1 MGKSNEVVRG
11 KKEEIIN
18 HKKLTD
24 PIFVGMDPS
33 YNGFAIILIDKDA
46 NIIEQKLIE
55 SDTKLEAEDRI
66 IQLEKEFKFIANI
79 RQLKNLYIE
88 GPSYASKGAFVLQMG
103 ALHFYIR
110 IFFRK
115 KDINYKI
122 ITPGTLKKFVAGK
135 GKGNAKKEL
144 MLLKTYKKW
153 GVEFDDNNLCDAYGL
168 ARLALEDYQNE

>member
-1 MGKSNEVVRG
+1 MSKEIE
-11 KKEEIIN
+11 KKKGVLGGAIKIN
-18 HKKLTD
+18 GEFKD

-33 YNGFAIILIDKDA
+33 YNGFAIMLIDKDA

-55 SDTKLEAEDRI
+55 SDTGLEAEDRI
-66 IQLEKEFKFIANI
+66 IQLEKEFKFVANI
-79 RQLKNLYIE
+79 RQLKKLYIE
-88 GPSYASKGAFVLQMG
+88 GPSYMSKGSFVLQMG

-115 KDINYKI
+115 KNIKYKV

-135 GKGNAKKEL
+135 GNVKKEL

-153 GVEFDDNNLCDAYGL
+153 GIEFDNNNLCDAYGL
-168 ARLALEDYQNE
+168 ARLALEDYKNE